1 MADVETESVI
11 DSLREVYKAES
22 KGESDTPET
31 SPEPEPSEPELE
43 AEAEDTEDEVSL
55 GAESEEV
62 EAATEEDEEG
72 EEPDEV
78 FQPPEHWSSDQKET
92 FKSLP
97 KEAQEVLIKRD
108 AEFQKGYQERVQE
121 VTNLKQ
127 AIEPY
132 KQVIAQFGV
141 SEADAVRTLFAT
153 YMQIAQRPVDG
164 ILALAQRFNALD
176 QLKEQFAPD
185 TDDDFADP
193 EIKALRNQVK
203 ELNTQLG
210 NFQNQTAQQQQET
223 LLSQIDSFKNKTDD
237 KGDLVHPYFDQV
249 RTRMAPLVNEGKSL
263 EDAYNEVVWTVPEFR
278 DKHLKTVAAKKK
290 AESDEEKARRVKK
303 AKTAAKT
310 NKTSGKS
317 TVESKETLSVKQELE
332 AAWNQ

>member
-22 KGESDTPET
+22 KGESETPET

-43 AEAEDTEDEVSL
+43 VEAEDTEVEVSE
-55 GAESEEV
+55 GAETEEV
-62 EAATEEDEEG
+62 EAAAEEDVEG

-78 FQPPEHWSSDQKET
+78 FQPPEHWSSDDKAAFEQLPDEAKE
-92 FKSLP
+92 LLL
-97 KEAQEVLIKRD
+97 ARD
-108 AEFQKGYQERVQE
+108 ASFQKGYQERVQE

-132 KQVIAQFGV
+132 KQVIAGLGV

-153 YMQIAQRPVDG
+153 YMQVAQNPANG
-164 ILALAQRFNALD
+164 ILMLAQRFGAMD
-176 QLKEQFAPD
+176 QLREQFAPD
-185 TDDDFADP
+185 TDDEFLDP
-193 EIKALRNQVK
+193 EIKALRKQVND
-203 ELNTQLG
+203 LNSQLG
-210 NFQNQTAQQQQET
+210 NFQNQTQQQQQDS
-223 LLSQIDSFKNKTDD
+223 LLAQIDSFKSQTDD
-237 KGDLVHPYFDQV
+237 KGDLAHPYFDQV
-249 RTRMAPLVNEGKSL
+249 RTRMAPLVQEGKSL

-278 DKHLKTVAAKKK
+278 DKHLKTVQAKKK
-290 AESDEEKARRVKK
+290 AESDEEKAKRVKR
-303 AKTAAKT
+303 AKTAAKA

-317 TVESKETLSVKQELE
+317 QAEVSEPLSVKDELT